1 MSTSGYRVIRT
12 INNDLNC
19 KDKNCYNRLFSN
31 KWKCWLLNN
40 ADNVFTPLTNDIF
53 IDLVDGETGTGE
65 INSEKLELCC
75 NKLFGAIPVNCCDK
89 RTRKFLR
96 NQVVPKCSLITVEY
110 PYYESDYLSTFYLY
124 HVRKFQP
131 IGKACCRLILYD
143 IKGEYVGY
151 ISLRPIAA
159 ERKISRTY
167 LSPEVFAPSNYKEL
181 PANLQTRSFF
191 VIWGKYK
198 IHVGGDEGA
207 VQAMPY
213 MQQEGDVAVCAHVAL
228 WSVLRFFSSR
238 FHNSRDY
245 TMGEIVSLVPSPQ
258 VRKIPSR
265 GLTVEQIST
274 VLTEAGFSTIIIRRN
289 ARYQN
294 DFFSE
299 AITYLDSGI
308 PVIAFSRELSHAVVL
323 CGRIETN
330 KDIFYDSDT
339 TDKESLETRLSLLA
353 ENPESESEPKADR
366 ILLFDSSLV
375 DCVLVND
382 DNKSPYFA
390 ISRLPNA
397 DGNQSDLTSF
407 SQIDFCIVPLYKRM
421 QLSYSDAK
429 NIVSLLCNDTKYLWD
444 DGSGDEGL
452 KDYLIVK
459 MNIASSNTIKEYI
472 KDNVVKGNIPVE
484 LNNLLNIPYSRFL
497 WIAEISTISAYHN
510 RCCTGI
516 ILLDSTC
523 SVTDTNVCL
532 ALADQQ
538 KCEFVLS
545 EPVPASYEIEYNKD
559 TSTRF
564 CLPLFDKNFK
574 KIVR

>member
-1 MSTSGYRVIRT
+1 M
-12 INNDLNC
+12 
-19 KDKNCYNRLFSN
+19 
-31 KWKCWLLNN
+31 NN
-40 ADNVFTPLTNDIF
+40 ADNKFTPLTNDIF
-53 IDLVDGETGTGE
+53 IDLADGESGVDNT
-65 INSEKLELCC
+65 NLDKLEICC
-75 NKLFGAIPVNCCDK
+75 NELFNVIPVNCCDQ
-89 RTRKFLR
+89 RTREFL
-96 NQVVPKCSLITVEY
+96 QSQIVPKCSLITVEY

-124 HVRKFQP
+124 HVQKFQP
-131 IGKACCRLILYD
+131 TSKACCRLILYD
-143 IKGEYVGY
+143 VNGEYVGY

-167 LSPEVFAPSNYKEL
+167 LSPEVFAPSNYNDL
-181 PANLQTRSFF
+181 PVDIQTRNFF

-198 IHVGGDEGA
+198 IHVGGDEGV

-245 TMGEIVSLVPSPQ
+245 TMGEIVSLVSSPQ

-274 VLTEAGFSTIIIRRN
+274 VLTEAGFSTIIIRKDSQYR
-289 ARYQN
+289 N

-299 AITYLDSGI
+299 VITYLDSGI

-323 CGRIETN
+323 CGRVETN
-330 KDIFYDSDT
+330 KNIFMDSDT
-339 TDKESLETRLSLLA
+339 LDEKESLKTRLDLLA
-353 ENPESESEPKADR
+353 ENLESESDANANRK
-366 ILLFDSSLV
+366 LLFDSTFV
-375 DCVLVND
+375 DWVLVND
-382 DNKSPYFA
+382 DNRSPYFA
-390 ISRLPNA
+390 ISRIPNT
-397 DGNQSDLTSF
+397 DSRQSGLTSF

-421 QLSYSDAK
+421 HLSYSDAK
-429 NIVSLLCNDTKYLWD
+429 NIVSLLCSDTKYLWND
-444 DGSGDEGL
+444 NPEDENL
-452 KDYLIVK
+452 KEYLIVK
-459 MNIASSNTIKEYI
+459 ISIASSNTIKEYI
-472 KDNVVKGNIPVE
+472 KNNVDEGNIPVE

-497 WIAEISTISAYHN
+497 WMAEISTISAYRN
-510 RCCTGI
+510 QCCTGI

-545 EPVPASYEIEYNKD
+545 EPVPASFEINYEKE
-559 TSTRF
+559 TSTKF
-564 CLPLFDKNFK
+564 YLPLFDRNFT

>member
-1 MSTSGYRVIRT
+1 MI
-12 INNDLNC
+12 LNKN
-19 KDKNCYNRLFSN
+19 KDN
-31 KWKCWLLNN
+31 
-40 ADNVFTPLTNDIF
+40 FTPLTTDVFLDWDNNENLQDKSYEEKVAIF
-53 IDLVDGETGTGE
+53 C
-65 INSEKLELCC
+65 SELSK
-75 NKLFGAIPVNCCDK
+75 AIPSRCCDQ
-89 RTRKFLR
+89 RTYDFLKS
-96 NQVVPKCSLITVEY
+96 QIVPKCSLITVEY

-143 IKGEYVGY
+143 MAGDYVGY

-159 ERKISRTY
+159 DRKISRTY
-167 LSPEVFAPSNYKEL
+167 LSPRVFAPSNYKD
-181 PANLQTRSFF
+181 LQKQDVQNRDFY

-198 IHVGGDEGA
+198 IHVGGDEGY
-207 VQAMPY
+207 VKAMPY

-245 TMGEIVSLVPSPQ
+245 SMGEIVSLVPSPQ

-299 AITYLDSGI
+299 VITYLDSGI

-330 KDIFYDSDT
+330 KKVFDDSISL
-339 TDKESLETRLSLLA
+339 DKESLGMRLSLLA
-353 ENPESESEPKADR
+353 ENPESALDIKTDR
-366 ILLFDSSLV
+366 KLLFDSSFV

-390 ISRLPNA
+390 IPTFPNG
-397 DGNQSDLTSF
+397 DGSQNDLTSF

-421 QLSYSDAK
+421 QLSYFDAK
-429 NIVSLLCNDTKYLWD
+429 NIVSLLCSDSKYLWNQKTAKQE
-444 DGSGDEGL
+444 SSS
-452 KDYLIVK
+452 YLIVK
-459 MNIASSNTIKEYI
+459 MNIASSNTVKEYI
-472 KDNVVKGNIPVE
+472 KENLEQKNIPEE

-497 WIAEISTISAYHN
+497 WIAEISTIEKYKEGV
-510 RCCTGI
+510 CTGI

-523 SVTDTNVCL
+523 SVTDSNVCL

-538 KCEFVLS
+538 KCEFVLT
-545 EPVPASYEIEYNKD
+545 EPTTASFEIDYNEETAVDFK
-559 TSTRF
+559 
-564 CLPLFDKNFK
+564 LPLFDKNYEK
-574 KIVR
+574 VER

>member
-1 MSTSGYRVIRT
+1 M
-12 INNDLNC
+12 
-19 KDKNCYNRLFSN
+19 
-31 KWKCWLLNN
+31 NN
-40 ADNVFTPLTNDIF
+40 ADNKFTPLTNDIF
-53 IDLVDGETGTGE
+53 IDLADGESGADKTK
-65 INSEKLELCC
+65 SDKLEICC
-75 NKLFGAIPVNCCDK
+75 NELFNAIPVSCCDR
-89 RTRKFLR
+89 RTREFLQ
-96 NQVVPKCSLITVEY
+96 NQIVPKCSLITVEY

-124 HVRKFQP
+124 HVQKFQP

-143 IKGEYVGY
+143 VNGEYVGY

-167 LSPEVFAPSNYKEL
+167 LSPEVFAPSNYNDL
-181 PANLQTRSFF
+181 PVDIQTRNFF

-274 VLTEAGFSTIIIRRN
+274 VLTEAGFSTIIIRRDSPY
-289 ARYQN
+289 RN

-299 AITYLDSGI
+299 VITYLDSGI

-330 KDIFYDSDT
+330 KSIFMDSDT
-339 TDKESLETRLSLLA
+339 LDDKESLKTRLDLLV
-353 ENPESESEPKADR
+353 ENLESESDASKSPNRK
-366 ILLFDSSLV
+366 LLFDSTFV
-375 DCVLVND
+375 DWVLVND
-382 DNKSPYFA
+382 DNRSPYFA
-390 ISRLPNA
+390 ISRFPDA
-397 DGNQSDLTSF
+397 DSRQSGLTSF

-421 QLSYSDAK
+421 HLSYSDAK
-429 NIVSLLCNDTKYLWD
+429 NIVSLLCGDTKYLWND
-444 DGSGDEGL
+444 NPEDESL
-452 KDYLIVK
+452 KEYLIIK
-459 MNIASSNTIKEYI
+459 INIASSNTIKEYI
-472 KDNVVKGNIPVE
+472 KNNIDQGNIPVE
-484 LNNLLNIPYSRFL
+484 LNSLLNIPYSRFL
-497 WIAEISTISAYHN
+497 WIAEISTISAYHE

-545 EPVPASYEIEYNKD
+545 EPVPASFKIEYSKE
-559 TSTRF
+559 TLTKF
-564 CLPLFDKNFK
+564 HLPLFDKNFE

>member
-1 MSTSGYRVIRT
+1 M
-12 INNDLNC
+12 
-19 KDKNCYNRLFSN
+19 KNEDN
-31 KWKCWLLNN
+31 K
-40 ADNVFTPLTNDIF
+40 FMPLTNDIY
-53 IDLVDGETGTGE
+53 IDLADGESGADKTY
-65 INSEKLELCC
+65 SDKLKLCC
-75 NKLFGAIPVNCCDK
+75 DELFSVIPVNCYDQ
-89 RTRKFLR
+89 RTREFLQ
-96 NQVVPKCSLITVEY
+96 NQIVPKCSLITVEY

-124 HVRKFQP
+124 HVQKFQP
-131 IGKACCRLILYD
+131 ISKACCRLILYD
-143 IKGEYVGY
+143 TNGEYVGY

-167 LSPEVFAPSNYKEL
+167 LSPQAFAPSNYKDL
-181 PANLQTRSFF
+181 PANLQGRSFF

-198 IHVGGDEGA
+198 IHVGGDEGT
-207 VQAMPY
+207 VSAMPY

-238 FHNSRDY
+238 FHNSKDY

-289 ARYQN
+289 SRYEN
-294 DFFSE
+294 DYDFFSE
-299 AITYLDSGI
+299 VITYLDSGI

-323 CGRIETN
+323 CGRVETN
-330 KDIFYDSDT
+330 KEIFNDSISMNS
-339 TDKESLETRLSLLA
+339 ESLKTRLNLLSEA
-353 ENPESESEPKADR
+353 PESESDR
-366 ILLFDSSLV
+366 KLLFDSSFV

-390 ISRLPNA
+390 ISRFPNA
-397 DGNQSDLTSF
+397 DSKQIGLTSF

-421 QLSYSDAK
+421 HLSYSDAK
-429 NIVSLLCNDTKYLWD
+429 NIVSLLCSDTKYLWD
-444 DGSGDEGL
+444 DNTGNEKSKE
-452 KDYLIVK
+452 YLIIK
-459 MNIASSNTIKEYI
+459 INIASSNTIKEYI
-472 KDNVVKGNIPVE
+472 KNNVVEENIPVE
-484 LNNLLNIPYSRFL
+484 LNNLLNIPFSRFL
-497 WIAEISTISAYHN
+497 WMAEISTISAYRD

-523 SVTDTNVCL
+523 SVTDPNVCL

-545 EPVPASYEIEYNKD
+545 QPVPTSFEIEYNKD
-559 TSTRF
+559 TSAKFR
-564 CLPLFDKNFK
+564 LPLFDKNFK
-574 KIVR
+574 RVVR